1 MLSFYLQL
9 HALFMFQ
16 KFFFLVI
23 IYSYSTLYPLV
34 KNPIEDFKN
43 CMRQLA
49 TGVTVITTT
58 KEDGSKEAV
67 TINTFT
73 SLSLDPLLILFSLK
87 KSSFCYET
95 FIKSK
100 NFTVNILAEDQGY
113 ISNMCTKPLEDQ
125 WADIK
130 LITNTDTNS
139 PALEGT
145 TAYLEC
151 KNYQSYDGGDHSI
164 IIGKA
169 LNSFSFKNKKPLI
182 YFRGKYIKPESA

>member
-1 MLSFYLQL
+1 M
-9 HALFMFQ
+9 
-16 KFFFLVI
+16 
-23 IYSYSTLYPLV
+23 
-34 KNPIEDFKN
+34 KNPIEDFKD

-95 FIKSK
+95 FTKSK
-100 NFTVNILAEDQGY
+100 NFTVNILAEDQSH
-113 ISNMCTKPLEDQ
+113 ISNMCTKPLLDK

-130 LITNTDTNS
+130 LVTNTDTDS

-151 KNYQSYDGGDHSI
+151 ENYQSYDGGDHSI

-169 LNSFSFKNKKPLI
+169 LNSFSFKNRKPLI
-182 YFRGKYIKPESA
+182 YFRGKYLKTE